1 MSKPTEQLERWE
13 SWPLWALGLSNGLN
27 IALWYVLSMAR
38 IEASELPIR
47 VLPQLKDLL
56 PLIVTAGGIA
66 AAVSLDGV
74 LIATIAGTRH
84 GRRGLWSWLTIVGA
98 CGFSA
103 GIAYTVHAGSFSQ
116 VPGLHVAQAVV
127 LALYNLHLSQR
138 KTLQDSER
146 PVSRSASSSVKD
158 KTRWWDILGSRRVTQ
173 QDGFKCS
180 KCDASLPS
188 LNAVRLHQRDECPG
202 RLEALDLHHVVP
214 GSMQPNGHHSSDD
227 AV

>member
-1 MSKPTEQLERWE
+1 MSKPTEQLEQWE

-38 IEASELPIR
+38 IDAKELPIR
-47 VLPQLKDLL
+47 VLPQLTAWL
-56 PLIVTAGGIA
+56 PLIVTVGGIA

-84 GRRGLWSWLTIVGA
+84 GRRGVWSWLTIVGA

-103 GIAYTVHAGSFSQ
+103 SIAYAVHAGIFGQ
-116 VPGLHVAQAVV
+116 APGLHVAQAVV

-138 KTLQDSER
+138 KTLQDGER
-146 PVSRSASSSVKD
+146 PASRSASSIANV
-158 KTRWWDILGSRRVTQ
+158 RRHWWQRAGFQALPQ

-180 KCDASLPS
+180 KCGAILPS
-188 LNAVRLHQRDECPG
+188 LNAVRVHQRDECPQ
-202 RLEALDLHHVVP
+202 RLEALNLHRVVP
-214 GSMQPNGHHSSDD
+214 VASQQNGHHSNSD
-227 AV
+227 AE